1 MHITDIQNKLAA
13 LNATAAKSAKPKVSN
28 PAAPVVAA
36 PKPNGH
42 AVLNSDELLAITV
55 GRIVAAL
62 NLEAQGVTSEVIIQ
76 RVKDYEKP
84 FEGLVQ

>member
-1 MHITDIQNKLAA
+1 MHIDRIMNALAA
-13 LNATAAKSAKPKVSN
+13 YNTPAKPAKPK
-28 PAAPVVAA
+28 PAPPVVAA

-42 AVLNSDELLAITV
+42 TVLNSDELLAITV

-62 NLEAQGVTSEVIIQ
+62 NLEAQGVTSEVMIQ